1 MSNLIC
7 QHCSKEVMLQYNCS
21 ECDTMLLLNEPN
33 PFKLLGINTSFLLDK
48 NTIQDA
54 LVAKLKLYHP
64 DKFSLR
70 DKASREVATANTSLL
85 NKAAQDLKDLEKRA
99 TSLLSIYNYQCVSD
113 ERTTIN
119 SENLIDFLDMQQEIE
134 DAQEIHELENI
145 SKAIINKLEQNYNSI
160 AKAFELS
167 KLDNVEL
174 LLTERKFL
182 TRIKNNL
189 IYLLAV
195 TTVSITIRICPTTNR
210 ITSCQTSLILTN
222 RPKPK

>member
-113 ERTTIN
+113 EKTTIN

-189 IYLLAV
+189 EKKLYEAV
-195 TTVSITIRICPTTNR
+195 
-210 ITSCQTSLILTN
+210 
-222 RPKPK
+222 

>member
-21 ECDTMLLLNEPN
+21 ECGTMLLLNEPN
-33 PFKLLGINTSFLLDK
+33 PFKLLGINPSFLLDK

-54 LVAKLKLYHP
+54 LVVKLKLYHP
-64 DKFSLR
+64 DKFSLH
-70 DKASREVATANTSLL
+70 DKVNKEVATANTSLL

-99 TSLLSIYNYQCVSD
+99 ISLLSIYNYLYVSD
-113 ERTTIN
+113 EKTTIN
-119 SENLIDFLDMQQEIE
+119 SENLIDFLDIQQEIE
-134 DAQEIHELENI
+134 DAQEIYELENI
-145 SKAIINKLEQNYNSI
+145 LKTIINKLEQNYNSI

-189 IYLLAV
+189 EKKLYEAV
-195 TTVSITIRICPTTNR
+195 
-210 ITSCQTSLILTN
+210 
-222 RPKPK
+222 

>member
-7 QHCSKEVMLQYNCS
+7 QHCSKEVTLQYNCS
-21 ECDTMLLLNEPN
+21 ECGTMLLLNEPN
-33 PFKLLGINTSFLLDK
+33 PFKLLGINPSFLLDK

-54 LVAKLKLYHP
+54 LVVKLKLYHP
-64 DKFSLR
+64 DKFSLH
-70 DKASREVATANTSLL
+70 DKVNKEVATANTSLL

-99 TSLLSIYNYQCVSD
+99 ISLLSIYNYLYVSD
-113 ERTTIN
+113 EKTTIN
-119 SENLIDFLDMQQEIE
+119 SENLIDFLDIQQEIE
-134 DAQEIHELENI
+134 DAQEIYELENI
-145 SKAIINKLEQNYNSI
+145 LKTIINKLEQNYNSI

-189 IYLLAV
+189 EKKLYEAV
-195 TTVSITIRICPTTNR
+195 
-210 ITSCQTSLILTN
+210 
-222 RPKPK
+222 